1 MSETLQPPRITF
13 PDDAALDAAAET
25 LTGLTLLNAA
35 DLAWAS
41 LTALAEGER
50 SDTVVHHRAIVLL
63 ALQVKPLR
71 DWLLVQAI
79 DHEDLSLACTRELVW
94 LVAKAPQPLQAA
106 AAGATAMLLI
116 AITGSAPAARY
127 HADLGGSDTLAQ
139 LVGHIVESQLPGIE
153 RSRTLQR
160 KREADAFR
168 VDLDSAIQ
176 KATYV
181 DPRGGRVRLSE
192 YAAAWLDSRHTSE
205 ARGRIADNAIRLH
218 ITPLIGDFRLN
229 AIETEHVQEWVDQLA
244 LTLSPG
250 SVRNVYEVLAQILA
264 SAVNKRLISR
274 SPIVRRGEGDP
285 VRLPAMDREERWLI
299 PEEVEKLII
308 SAPDD
313 IKMLTRFLASTGLR
327 IGEALGL

>member
-35 DLAWAS
+35 YLAWAS

-139 LVGHIVESQLPGIE
+139 LVGPIVESQLPGIE
-153 RSRTLQR
+153 RSRTLQW

-181 DPRGGRVRLSE
+181 DPRGGRVGLSE
-192 YAAAWLDSRHTSE
+192 YAAAWLDSRHTAHRRFPSE
-205 ARGRIADNAIRLH
+205 RDRDRTRAGMGGPARSDPVSG
-218 ITPLIGDFRLN
+218 F
-229 AIETEHVQEWVDQLA
+229 
-244 LTLSPG
+244 SPQRVRGAG
-250 SVRNVYEVLAQILA
+250 SDPCL
-264 SAVNKRLISR
+264 
-274 SPIVRRGEGDP
+274 RGEQETDFQ
-285 VRLPAMDREERWLI
+285 VAHRQARR
-299 PEEVEKLII
+299 
-308 SAPDD
+308 
-313 IKMLTRFLASTGLR
+313 R
-327 IGEALGL
+327 